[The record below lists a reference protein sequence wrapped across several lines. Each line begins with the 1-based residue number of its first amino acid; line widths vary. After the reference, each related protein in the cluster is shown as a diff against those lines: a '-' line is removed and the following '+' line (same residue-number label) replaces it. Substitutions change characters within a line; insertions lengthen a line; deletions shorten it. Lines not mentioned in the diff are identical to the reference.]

1 MTEFRTERPEVT
13 VSSSDNVF
21 APQRPTLT
29 AKGREEEE
37 ELKNRRKRRFSRGGE
52 GIKDATLIPVGLLDI
67 CFGAFQSLIAKT
79 DKNILTLSEEAKR
92 TTFLV

>member
-37 ELKNRRKRRFSRGGE
+37 ELKNRRKRRFSRGWGGGSKE
-52 GIKDATLIPVGLLDI
+52 DATLILGGLSDI
-67 CFGAFQSLIAKT
+67 CFGAFQSLIAKRE
-79 DKNILTLSEEAKR
+79 K
-92 TTFLV
+92 